1 MSSGANGFAGALFF
15 ALAAIGIVLSVEG
28 VIGWI
33 ISAVCAVGAAISLR
47 QALMLTA
54 EANEEDHQRIE
65 IQFQQLR
72 NKVSESSSASSM
84 AMHSITETTD
94 IVQENLDA
102 IRSRLGG
109 LDNLMVVAETTAA
122 MGAALKSIEDNTR
135 TTEKAL
141 QSISAGLDKNFEI
154 LNKLSEDFNKHM
166 ETLCSL
172 GENNKTATQTG
183 IKLMQVF
190 GQILKSPGFAKDIGK
205 LAESADILIKKSD
218 SLDELKN
225 ILSESKIELSALSKA
240 VENISNQNSAVI
252 EVSKTLETSNID
264 SAEKFNATSEHFI
277 ASAENLSEMFD
288 EVRKEISALTKKIEA
303 YNGLT
308 KATLEQYSNLTEQ
321 DIRIL
326 EKIAGKVNG

>member
-1 MSSGANGFAGALFF
+1 MNGANGFAGALFF
-15 ALAAIGIVLSVEG
+15 ALVSIGIILSVEG
-28 VIGWI
+28 VIGW
-33 ISAVCAVGAAISLR
+33 AVGAISAILAAASLR
-47 QALMLTA
+47 NALIQTA

-72 NKVSESSSASSM
+72 NKVSESSAASSM

-94 IVQENLDA
+94 IVQENLNA

-109 LDNLMVVAETTAA
+109 LDNLLVVAETTAA

-135 TTEKAL
+135 TTENAL
-141 QSISAGLDKNFEI
+141 QNISANLDKNFEV

-190 GQILKSPGFAKDIGK
+190 GQILKSPGFAKDLSK
-205 LAESADILIKKSD
+205 LSESAETLIKKSD
-218 SLDELKN
+218 SLDDLKN
-225 ILSESKIELSALSKA
+225 ILSESKMELAALAVA
-240 VENISNQNSAVI
+240 VEGISEQNSAVI
-252 EVSKTLETSNID
+252 EVSKTLESSNTA
-264 SAEKFNATSEHFI
+264 STERFNEISERFI
-277 ASAENLSEMFD
+277 VSAENLSDMFD